1 MPVVLPDV
9 IEISA
14 HRRDEDVE
22 ERNRLRDMAA
32 QSIGI
37 PATMHPNARSLD
49 NSLEEETGEEEEEG
63 GGGPDR
69 TGLISSVSDLEHR
82 YPPRN
87 PPFALPSRSIQ
98 GSSVSIPMP
107 SSTLPNRLRSGS
119 LLSHSRTNSITL
131 APAPSF
137 PTTLGALPQFTQ
149 LEIMLS
155 KFYPP
160 SSLRI
165 FALHRNWRGRFMVLS
180 STPAVARRDSSPPV
194 SYLHLFKASNADEKE
209 IERLEINEDSVVFVA
224 EEDVGGR
231 KHVVKVAGVD
241 VGARRKELNHEEGGR
256 TMWFLHI
263 PDPTEAQRWI
273 TAIKNVILGQRYVTS
288 PC

>member
-1 MPVVLPDV
+1 MPIVLPDV

-32 QSIGI
+32 QSIGV
-37 PATMHPNARSLD
+37 PTTMHPDARSLD
-49 NSLEEETGEEEEEG
+49 NSLEEEAEEEED
-63 GGGPDR
+63 GGPDR
-69 TGLISSVSDLEHR
+69 TGVASSVSDLEHR

-87 PPFALPSRSIQ
+87 LPFALPSKSIQ

-107 SSTLPNRLRSGS
+107 SSTVPNRLRSGS
-119 LLSHSRTNSITL
+119 LLLHSRTNSVVL

-137 PTTLGALPQFTQ
+137 PTTLAALSQLKQ
-149 LEIMLS
+149 LETMLS

-180 STPAVARRDSSPPV
+180 STPATARRDSSPPV

-241 VGARRKELNHEEGGR
+241 VGAKKKELNHEEGGR

-263 PDPTEAQRWI
+263 PNPTEAQQWI
-273 TAIKNVILGQRYVTS
+273 TAIKNVILGQRYVTFS
-288 PC
+288 C